1 MNGYR
6 EEQIALLRKKGLSEE
21 EIVDEL
27 SLRREAEEEGIGDYG
42 TLKGKLRFF
51 NSLTQRHEEMPW

>member
-1 MNGYR
+1 MNGYQK
-6 EEQIALLRKKGLSEE
+6 EQVAILRMKGLSEE
-21 EIVDEL
+21 EIADEL
-27 SLRREAEEEGIGDYG
+27 YLCREAEETDGDCG